1 MPKASMKSHS
11 RAALTGVAVL
21 GRLIKVKR
29 LERRMRAIDLAERAG
44 ISRALLYRIEKGD
57 PACSVGAVFEVA
69 AILGAPPFDGSNAMT
84 TSFDLERMGKALDRL
99 PRGTR
104 AVRTVSDDF

>member
-1 MPKASMKSHS
+1 MPKATMKAHS
-11 RAALTGVAVL
+11 RSALMGVTVI

-57 PACSVGAVFEVA
+57 PSCSVGAVFEVA
-69 AILGAPPFDGSNAMT
+69 AILGAPPFDEANAMT
-84 TSFDLERMGKALDRL
+84 MAFDLARIGKDLERL

-104 AVRTVSDDF
+104 SVRKVSDDF